1 MSLSTRVAQPVRLCR
16 TCLLRQSVTNQPTRW
31 LHTSSYAS
39 RDPPSDQTRVKKH
52 GYRPVIRAPPKLSV
66 EDFKP
71 PAAPRET
78 RVAALLLNRI
88 DEWSTS
94 VRTTKK
100 LEAYGLQPV
109 VSRQLLRSW
118 SSHTSEGLKGLRKD
132 EEARLGLEALGF
144 DHQRLKLAIADDDFS
159 STLEAA
165 FLRNFLHYT
174 VTSSNASAFVK
185 KHLSTILQATDLS
198 RLPWQSGYVSARAF
212 TRHFH
217 LHIGPT
223 NSGKTYSALK
233 ALARAKSG
241 AYAGPLRLLAHEVW
255 ERMNLGTVGG
265 MEEGQ
270 GRECNLLTGEERR
283 IVSPDAGLISC
294 TVEMLPAGPINPP
307 YDVVVI
313 DEIQMLGDPQRGG
326 AWTAAVLGVQAREIH
341 LCGDETTVELLHSL
355 LEPLGDKVTVH
366 RYDRLTPL
374 KVADK
379 SLENDWNNVQP
390 GDCVVTFSRSNI
402 FAVKKQIE
410 SVAGRKCA
418 VVYGALP
425 PETRADQARDFND
438 EEGRAEVLVASDA
451 VGMGLNL

>member
-1 MSLSTRVAQPVRLCR
+1 M
-16 TCLLRQSVTNQPTRW
+16 
-31 LHTSSYAS
+31 
-39 RDPPSDQTRVKKH
+39 
-52 GYRPVIRAPPKLSV
+52 
-66 EDFKP
+66 
-71 PAAPRET
+71 
-78 RVAALLLNRI
+78 AALLLNRI
-88 DEWSTS
+88 GEWSTS
-94 VRTTKK
+94 VRTTRK
-100 LEAYGLQPV
+100 LEAYGLQPRD
-109 VSRQLLRSW
+109 SRTLLRSW
-118 SSHTSEGLKGLRKD
+118 ASATSAVLRGVTDD
-132 EEARLGLEALGF
+132 EEAKRLLQELGY
-144 DHQRLKLAIADDDFS
+144 DHQRLKLSLADDDFS
-159 STLEAA
+159 STFEAA
-165 FLRNFLHYT
+165 FLRNLLQYT
-174 VTSSNASAFVK
+174 VASPSISTSVK
-185 KHLSTILQATDLS
+185 QHINTILKATDLS
-198 RLPWQSGYVSARAF
+198 RLPYQHDYTHARAF

-265 MEEGQ
+265 MEEGE

-294 TVEMLPAGPINPP
+294 TVEMLPFGPIDTP

-326 AWTAAVLGVQAREIH
+326 AWTAAVLGVQAREVH
-341 LCGDETTVELLHSL
+341 LCGDETTVDLLHSL

-374 KVADK
+374 RVADK
-379 SLENDWNNVQP
+379 SLDGDWSNVQP

-410 SVAGRKCA
+410 SAAGKKCA

-425 PETRADQARDFND
+425 PETRAEQARDFND
-438 EEGRAEVLVASDA
+438 ENGRAEVLVASDA
-451 VGMGLNL
+451 VGMGLNLYVNLPDGLHSDNATDAAQ